1 MQVRIQTSGREDI
14 LEPKHL
20 LKGTFPHQQRKVP
33 VRPTQLNSPPAV
45 LSPYSCFEPR
55 LLMVMEELDNFT
67 FYSDYYIFEHF
78 NPVRD
83 TYGKP
88 PQIDPL
94 TIVQVVAALI
104 YSLTCLLGL
113 LGNGL
118 VIAIIFKMKKSV
130 TTIWFLNLAAA
141 DFLFNVFLPLNITY
155 TAMGFHWVFGRDMC
169 KVSTLL
175 LNLNMCTSVLLLTT
189 ISIDRCILVVFP
201 VQSQKRRT
209 PTIAWLFC
217 ILIWVFGFLMSSPSR
232 VFRDTTTTQDHI
244 RCFYNFS
251 LSSSPNDTALGVQR
265 HKMVTTFRFLT
276 GFIIPMIVIT
286 ACYITII
293 FRLKK
298 NRLAKSKKPLKII
311 VAIITIFFL
320 CWCPYHT
327 LHLLETDHR
336 SVPENVFEI
345 GLPLVTA
352 IAASNSCMN
361 PILYVFM
368 GQDFKKF
375 KVTILSRL
383 ANALTEDTINS
394 IHSFSR
400 KSVTKASSMTEKESI
415 LL

>member
-1 MQVRIQTSGREDI
+1 
-14 LEPKHL
+14 
-20 LKGTFPHQQRKVP
+20 
-33 VRPTQLNSPPAV
+33 
-45 LSPYSCFEPR
+45 
-55 LLMVMEELDNFT
+55 MVMEELENITD
-67 FYSDYYIFEHF
+67 YPDYYIYEHF

-83 TYGKP
+83 TYSKP
-88 PQIDPL
+88 PQIEAL

-141 DFLFNVFLPLNITY
+141 DFLFNVFLPLNIAY

-209 PTIAWLFC
+209 PTIAWLSC
-217 ILIWVFGFLMSSPSR
+217 ILIWVLGFLMSSPSL
-232 VFRDTTTTQDHI
+232 VFRDTTTTHDHI

-251 LSSSPNDTALGVQR
+251 LSSSPNDTTLGIQR
-265 HKMVTTFRFLT
+265 HKMVTTFRFLV

-286 ACYITII
+286 VCYITII

-298 NRLAKSKKPLKII
+298 NRLAKSKKPLRII
-311 VAIITIFFL
+311 VAIITTFFL

-400 KSVTKASSMTEKESI
+400 KSITKASSMTEKESI